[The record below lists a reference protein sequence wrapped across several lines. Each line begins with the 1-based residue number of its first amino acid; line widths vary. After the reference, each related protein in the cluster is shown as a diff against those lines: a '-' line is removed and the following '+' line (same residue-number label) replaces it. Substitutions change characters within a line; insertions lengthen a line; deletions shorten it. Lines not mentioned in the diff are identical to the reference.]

1 MDQTTWE
8 QTSDGWVRWVM
19 VQWRRRAPA
28 SARHADCEREAVQRP
43 SRAPK
48 PTSRSL
54 RLSRAAAFGGGGGGG
69 GVVWWWGIHVRRC
82 CLTPRRML
90 PDDAQAR
97 AKSEIMSDD
106 GSSVHLSR
114 LPGWVGKIH
123 RQQSFDC
130 CEAGRLQRNLASILW
145 GSIQVVLDQQRFQ
158 KKATP
163 VRGARKLQIVLLRL
177 FRPPHRA
184 INTNKSSYKT

>member
-54 RLSRAAAFGGGGGGG
+54 RLSQVAAFGGGMVVVWYGGG
-69 GVVWWWGIHVRRC
+69 IRRC
-82 CLTPRRML
+82 RML

-114 LPGWVGKIH
+114 PGWVGKIH

-158 KKATP
+158 KKDTP
-163 VRGARKLQIVLLRL
+163 QFAERESCKLFCSDFSALRIGL
-177 FRPPHRA
+177 STR
-184 INTNKSSYKT
+184 INQVTKHDRYQCKD